1 MTEDRASTT
10 TAVAFAI
17 RDRASNELLAYA
29 VVCPALR
36 YASIRWSGDTEFER
50 RFSTANHWDAVER
63 QVDDQ
68 LPSAPLDP
76 LSAIPALLLH
86 APRRAMWIVQY
97 LWTRALLGDAQTIA
111 ERLDEW
117 LRGEEPS
124 PDQGAAPK
132 AAS

>member
-1 MTEDRASTT
+1 M
-10 TAVAFAI
+10 
-17 RDRASNELLAYA
+17 
-29 VVCPALR
+29 
-36 YASIRWSGDTEFER
+36 YASIRWSGETPFER
-50 RFSTANHWDAVER
+50 RFSTPDHWDAVER

-68 LPSAPLDP
+68 LPSGALDP
-76 LSAIPALLLH
+76 LSAIPTLLLP
-86 APRRAMWIVQY
+86 APRRALWVVQY
-97 LWTRALLGDAQTIA
+97 LWTRTLLGDAQTIV

>member
-1 MTEDRASTT
+1 MDEERRAT
-10 TAVAFAI
+10 TAVAFSI

-36 YASIRWSGDTEFER
+36 YASIRGSGNADFER
-50 RFSTANHWDAVER
+50 RFSTASHWDAVER
-63 QVDDQ
+63 QLDDQ
-68 LPSAPLDP
+68 LPSGTLDP

-86 APRRAMWIVQY
+86 APRRAMWVVQY
-97 LWTRALLGDAQTIA
+97 LWTRTLLGDAQMIV
-111 ERLDEW
+111 EELDEW

-124 PDQGAAPK
+124 PDEGAAPK